1 MSMIRKCTRGVLV
14 LALVIGLVDAA
25 TAADE
30 KKMTR
35 DEYKA
40 KVAEYDQR
48 AAAAPA
54 AVAELDADLARLTK
68 EIAGL
73 DADIARLDAEALSI
87 AGSTQAAVNTRGREL
102 DALVR
107 QLQGLTA
114 LAPEELF
121 HHRGEIADVAEQVT
135 ALSSEQVSCLPELS
149 TKTARI
155 NSLLASLNGRMP
167 RQFSVNY
174 EVAKGDHLWGISSK
188 EEIYADPYMWPRL
201 YRANREQIN
210 DPDMIYPKQVL
221 TVPFGVA
228 ENQYLVTSGD
238 FLSGIASA
246 VYDDPTQWHRIYKAN
261 ATQIVEPNMI
271 FPAQVLE
278 IPSN

>member
-14 LALVIGLVDAA
+14 LALVVGLVDAA
-25 TAADE
+25 FAADE
-30 KKMTR
+30 DKMTR

-40 KVAEYDQR
+40 KVAEYTQR
-48 AAAAPA
+48 AAAAQ
-54 AVAELDADLARLTK
+54 AEIIK
-68 EIAGL
+68 L
-73 DADIARLDAEALSI
+73 DADIARMNQEIQALDAEIARLDAQALQA
-87 AGSTQAAVNTRGREL
+87 AGTTQAAVNTRGREL

-121 HHRGEIADVAEQVT
+121 HHRGEIADVAEQLE
-135 ALSSEQVSCLPELS
+135 ALSGDKTACLPELAS
-149 TKTARI
+149 RAARI
-155 NSLLASLNGRMP
+155 NSLLSDLNGRMP
-167 RQFSVNY
+167 RQFSINY
-174 EVAKGDHLWGISSK
+174 EVAKGDHLWGIASK
-188 EEIYADPYMWPRL
+188 DEIYANPYMWPRL

-210 DPDMIYPKQVL
+210 DPDMIYPEQVL

-228 ENQYLVTSGD
+228 ESQYLVTCGD
-238 FLSGIASA
+238 FLSGIAAA
-246 VYDDPTQWHRIYKAN
+246 VYDDATQWHRIYKAN
-261 ATQIVEPNMI
+261 AEQIVEPNMI